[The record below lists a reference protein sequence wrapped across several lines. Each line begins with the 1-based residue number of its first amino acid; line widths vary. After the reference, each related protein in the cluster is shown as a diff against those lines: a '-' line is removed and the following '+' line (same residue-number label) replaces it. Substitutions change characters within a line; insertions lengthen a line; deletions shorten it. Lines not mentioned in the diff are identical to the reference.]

1 MTKNLPALV
10 ALMAVLSTTT
20 TQAYHIGSIT
30 NAMPHELVVER
41 ANFSVNSCY
50 NHAEIRPLEM
60 KGTVIQSHTTHP
72 YFSRFPGGMEVGRMA
87 QFCPTNGIYNII
99 LYKVNMKVGTGETA
113 QKVTCK
119 GDSHGKNSC
128 IPHHYQAKL
137 AVTPTGM
144 PLLTIKEGVH

>member
-1 MTKNLPALV
+1 MTKNLPALL
-10 ALMAVLSTTT
+10 AIMAVLSTTT
-20 TQAYHIGSIT
+20 THAYHIGSIT

-50 NHAEIRPLEM
+50 NNAEIRPLEM

-72 YFSRFPGGMEVGRMA
+72 YFSRFPGGMEVSRMA
-87 QFCPTNGIYNII
+87 RFCPTNGIYNII
-99 LYKVNMKVGTGETA
+99 LYTINMRVGAGEKA
-113 QKVTCK
+113 QRVTCK

-128 IPHHYQAKL
+128 TPHNYKAKL